1 MAGFIAYRNRADSA
15 RLELA
20 TGSEVPGFPLTNMQV
35 RQSDRHARITGAG
48 FHAIDM
54 IFNAAI
60 APRFIGLFGTNSPVP
75 GVIVEVYRS
84 DDGLTWIEEAFGSP
98 AADASGTPVPN
109 DIKLYRTDAPAHK
122 YWRIR
127 FIGLDPASS
136 TTEIARLW
144 VATDEDMVEF
154 PEGMDAA
161 WSIDI
166 EDRSVGDETD
176 AGIYWE
182 DRRARLRRLSFSWS
196 SQTTDKA
203 FGFAD
208 GASGVPAVVSSI
220 QAMQMIAGSTGEVVA
235 AVRSDPL
242 WLHRAC
248 IRGRFSSGAPRIQHQ
263 RGAYWDASGTVT
275 EEV

>member
-15 RLELA
+15 VLSLSA
-20 TGSEVPGFPLTNMQV
+20 GSVAPGFPLTNMQV

-48 FHAIDM
+48 FHAINMD
-54 IFNAAI
+54 FGVAI
-60 APRFIGLFGTNSPVP
+60 APRFIGLFGTNAPAP

-84 DDGLTWIEEAFGSP
+84 DNGLTWVAEAFGSP
-98 AADASGTPVPN
+98 AADVSGTPVPN
-109 DIKLYRTDAPAHK
+109 DIKRYGTVATAHR
-122 YWRIR
+122 YWLVR
-127 FIGLDPASS
+127 FIGLASS

-144 VATDEDMVEF
+144 VSTAEDMIEF
-154 PEGMDAA
+154 PEGMDAS
-161 WSIDI
+161 WSIDVD
-166 EDRSVGDETD
+166 DRSVGDETG

-182 DRRARLRRLSFSWS
+182 DRRARLRRLGFSWTS
-196 SQTTDKA
+196 KTTDKA

-208 GASGVPAVVSSI
+208 GASSVPAVVSSI
-220 QAMQMIAGSTGEVVA
+220 QALQMAAGSTGEVVA
-235 AVRSDPL
+235 AVRTDPL

-263 RGAYWDASGTVT
+263 RGAYWDAAGVVT